1 MDDTTT
7 DNGSELADDSELELS
22 DEMIDKV
29 VGGFNAYHGSIICDN
44 CGRSISS
51 RFARTIVNNGN
62 TLRVCSS
69 CAGTLNR
76 G

>member
-1 MDDTTT
+1 MDDMTT
-7 DNGSELADDSELELS
+7 DNESELADDNELELS
-22 DEMIDKV
+22 DEMVDKV
-29 VGGFNAYHGSIICDN
+29 VGGSNPYHGSIICEN
-44 CGRSISS
+44 CGKSISR
-51 RFARTIVNNGN
+51 RFAHTIVNNGN